1 MSERSVHVG
10 HRSPR
15 GRRWA
20 IPKPRRRLWL
30 QGLVWPLLV
39 LSSPWTTATPT
50 QAQRPVVVT
59 SLVLEAPGLALQG
72 EQRQALQQAAADE
85 LATLGERHFRFV
97 DWRALHQ
104 LPDASDTPLLQDKA
118 NELRLHLVAE
128 TQQFGEDLNL
138 VYRGRSP
145 EDGELQ
151 LALPAETLV
160 SWFEIRPEQ
169 DALRGALESRI
180 REHLR
185 AHFAGDD
192 FLAKLEAQ
200 FLRRVT
206 LTRSLQA
213 QADLQAIVIPLA
225 FHELAAAPGSKL
237 GVTFSARNQDAELQD
252 GRIELEPVGRAEGGR
267 LAQCVIEL
275 FRFPPILVPQTG
287 SATGTASGGSNWDE
301 RIPALLNSESLRN
314 VRVYMARYV
323 LETAELAEDP

>member
-1 MSERSVHVG
+1 MTQRCAQARHRRS
-10 HRSPR
+10 
-15 GRRWA
+15 RRRCGSIPVLPLELLRALPWVLLAVWSLWGTA
-20 IPKPRRRLWL
+20 IP
-30 QGLVWPLLV
+30 
-39 LSSPWTTATPT
+39 A

-59 SLVLEAPGLALQG
+59 SLVLEAPGLALQDS
-72 EQRQALQQAAADE
+72 QRQALQEAAADE
-85 LATLGERHFRFV
+85 LATLGALHFRFV

-104 LPDASDTPLLQDKA
+104 LPDTSDTSPPQDEP

-128 TQQFGEDLNL
+128 TQQFGEDLDL

-151 LALPAETLV
+151 LALPAVKLF
-160 SWFEIRPEQ
+160 SWFDIRPEQ
-169 DALRGALESRI
+169 DALRAALESGI

-185 AHFAGDD
+185 AHFEGDD

-237 GVTFSARNQDAELQD
+237 GVTFSAPNQDAELQD
-252 GRIELEPVGRAEGGR
+252 GRIELEPVGRAEGGQ
-267 LAQCVIEL
+267 LAQCVIEV
-275 FRFPPILVPQTG
+275 FRFPPIQVPQTG
-287 SATGTASGGSNWDE
+287 GVSGGSNWDA
-301 RIPALLNSESLRN
+301 RIPALLNSENLRN
-314 VRVYMARYV
+314 VRVFMARYV
-323 LETAELAEDP
+323 LETADLAEDP